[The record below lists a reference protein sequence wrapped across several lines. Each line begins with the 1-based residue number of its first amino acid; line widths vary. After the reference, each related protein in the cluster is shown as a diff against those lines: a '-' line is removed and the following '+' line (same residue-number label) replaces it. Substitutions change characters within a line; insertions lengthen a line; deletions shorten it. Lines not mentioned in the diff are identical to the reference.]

1 VYSIFEPDVEL
12 IMRGRRGKPI
22 EFGHKVLLTQ
32 SREIF
37 ITDYLVFVQNRRNS
51 NLLSSVLER
60 YADKF
65 GLMPETIA
73 GDNA

>member
-1 VYSIFEPDVEL
+1 MYSIFEPDVEL